1 MQEPSCTGN
10 GYFSQ
15 VASPTRE
22 RILDATLALV
32 QERGFGGTTVTDIE
46 ELAGLSPGSGSFYR
60 HFRSKEEA
68 VREVYE
74 RELERAQQHRE
85 TFERGPVDDPPQD
98 LTRRI
103 AQQLD
108 YMEQIKPLITLLAR
122 EHGRFPDLEAK
133 IGRSLLDQGIAEE
146 ADHLTRDLHDQPAHG
161 DSRALLAVVISA
173 ITGYHLART
182 FFGRSPADVTPERF
196 AATLADLII
205 TATLE
210 HPDAPGDETP

>member
-1 MQEPSCTGN
+1 M
-10 GYFSQ
+10 
-15 VASPTRE
+15 ASPTRPTRE

-74 RELERAQQHRE
+74 RELDRARRHRE
-85 TFERGPVDDPPQD
+85 SFERGPVDDPPQA
-98 LTRRI
+98 LTRRLV
-103 AQQLD
+103 QQLA
-108 YMEQIKPLITLLAR
+108 YMEKIGPLITLLAR

-133 IGRSLLDQGIAEE
+133 IGRSLLDQGIVEE
-146 ADHLTRDLHDQPAHG
+146 ADHLTRDLSGSPAHG
-161 DSRALLAVVISA
+161 DPRALLTVVISA
-173 ITGYHLART
+173 ITGYHLAKT
-182 FFGRSPADVTPERF
+182 FFGNSPGDVTPERF

-205 TATLE
+205 TA
-210 HPDAPGDETP
+210 PADPPGSPAEPGNSGDDTP